1 MTQATEYRT
10 ALVTGASKG
19 IGAEIAR
26 ILVAG
31 GLTVHGVARSA
42 EGLGALRDELGN
54 AFIPCPGD
62 VTDPQAIADR
72 LAGAEIDVLVNNA
85 GALDSVRPL
94 TEQSAEETAR
104 TVALN
109 LTAPLQLM
117 RLMLP
122 GMVARGRGH
131 VFNLTSTAARSV
143 LPGTATYAA
152 AKAGLSHA
160 CHVLRY
166 DLSGSGV
173 RITELA
179 PARVETEFYLQA
191 FGGDRDSLK
200 EKMFRQQR
208 ALAPRDIAATLWA
221 ALCLPPHVDLSE
233 VVITSTDQAAGGQ
246 IYAARRPGS

>member
-1 MTQATEYRT
+1 MTQANAYRT
-10 ALVTGASKG
+10 ALVTGASRG
-19 IGAEIAR
+19 IGAEISR
-26 ILVAG
+26 RLVAG
-31 GLTVHGVARSA
+31 GLRVHGVARSA
-42 EGLGALRDELGN
+42 KALEALRDELGE
-54 AFIPCPGD
+54 AFVPCPGD
-62 VTDPQAIADR
+62 VTDSEAIVGALGD
-72 LAGAEIDVLVNNA
+72 AEIDVLVNNA
-85 GALDSVRPL
+85 GGLDSVRAL
-94 TEQSAEETAR
+94 TDQSAEETAR

-117 RLMLP
+117 RLLLP

-173 RITELA
+173 RITEIA

-191 FGGDRDSLK
+191 FGGNRDALK
-200 EKMFRQQR
+200 EKMYTEQR
-208 ALAPRDIAATLWA
+208 ALAPRDIADTLWA
-221 ALCLPPHVDLSE
+221 ALGLPPHVDLSE
-233 VVITSTDQAAGGQ
+233 IVITSTDQAAGGQ
-246 IYAARRPGS
+246 IYATRKD